1 MHQFLHLANVEGRI
15 SLRKYRCLIL
25 VLIVCANL
33 FVHVGTIEAQ
43 QPPRGP
49 IKFDEFSDLST
60 DDAMAHLDL
69 FEAKLQHEQDLI
81 GVIVGYRSEAWPTGT
96 YLRGLY
102 GYGHYLV
109 NSRGVQ
115 PDRLKTV
122 YAGVKD
128 RSRTELWLLEPGMA
142 APVTSVAL
150 TGEMKLLE
158 LFDSLSKGPGCE
170 SEFSIALEEASDSVR
185 FFVDALQ
192 RDPNVNG
199 YVVVQPSRHEASR
212 NGLKLLETLRK
223 LLDGYNLPPER
234 VSVGLGSTRFCKY
247 IEFWLLPASTI
258 SSAAVLSESQLR
270 TLLFNYAE
278 QHQFTLRRVE
288 FIGNTYTRDS
298 TLRVQMDELN
308 EGNVFTVAALNRCLV
323 KLSKVRNIN
332 NVTVKDVDI
341 RLNHLYGMLD
351 LTITFTDRSRPPR
364 RR

>member
-1 MHQFLHLANVEGRI
+1 MDASLLVHAPPIRRRQALHCLDQRRQRGFAIGRDREIDFLQAPE
-15 SLRKYRCLIL
+15 

-247 IEFWLLPASTI
+247 IEFWLLPASAI
-258 SSAAVLSESQLR
+258 SSAAVFSEGQLR
-270 TLLFNYAE
+270 TMLFGYAE
-278 QHQFTLRRVE
+278 QHQFTVRRVE
-288 FIGNTYTRDS
+288 FIGNTYTRDR
-298 TLRVQMDELN
+298 TLRIQIFAHSVPAHFRTEPFS
-308 EGNVFTVAALNRCLV
+308 VRC
-323 KLSKVRNIN
+323 VRRGASSR
-332 NVTVKDVDI
+332 
-341 RLNHLYGMLD
+341 RLFRNCWHQ
-351 LTITFTDRSRPPR
+351 RSFSRG
-364 RR
+364 